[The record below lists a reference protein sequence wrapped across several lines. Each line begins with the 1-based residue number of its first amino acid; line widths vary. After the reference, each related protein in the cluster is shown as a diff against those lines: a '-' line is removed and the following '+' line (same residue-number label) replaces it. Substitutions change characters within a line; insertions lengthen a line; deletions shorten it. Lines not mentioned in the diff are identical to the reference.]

1 MAEYQIRLGTPET
14 KIAFKNIIKKIL
26 RILHVYEKSLED
38 SEYDYKQ
45 YVYAVIMYI
54 SSTNEMVDFNLT
66 DIIINLN
73 NILINDLD
81 KKQIKRIV
89 FECKNIVGHKIDE
102 LGDADE

>member
-1 MAEYQIRLGTPET
+1 MAEYQIRLGNKET
-14 KIAFKNIIKKIL
+14 EIAFKNIIKKVL

-38 SEYDYKQ
+38 EAYDYKQ

-54 SSTNEMVDFNLT
+54 SSTNEMVNFNLT

-89 FECKNIVGHKIDE
+89 FECKNIVSHKIDE
-102 LGDADE
+102 LGDTDE